1 MSRLA
6 IVGSGVAVV
15 YALLALIHVVW
26 AARGRSGS
34 TVIPTVD
41 GRPTFA
47 PSRLTTLAVA
57 AALTAAALTVLLR
70 VGMIESPLSAG
81 VVRAGTGVLGTIFV
95 LRAIGDFRLV
105 GFFKTVR
112 TTPFATNDTLF
123 FSPLSLAL
131 GGTVLWLA
139 ATPAPERADPI
150 ATPRGYTVV
159 RTYPHDSTAY
169 TQGLIHDPAGFFLES
184 TGLYGHSDR
193 RRVEMATG
201 RIVAATPLPSDRF
214 GEGLALHGGR
224 LYQLTW
230 QSGIAYVAD
239 SATLRTVDSIP
250 YSGEGW
256 GLASDGTSLIMS
268 DGTDT
273 LRFRDPAT
281 FKVRRALGVHF
292 ATKEPV
298 GKLNELEY
306 AGGEIFANVYESDWM
321 VRIDATSGLV
331 LQVLDLGGL
340 MPGYGA
346 GETSEN
352 VLNGIARDSA
362 TGHLFVTGKRW
373 PTVFEIKLDPRG

>member
-1 MSRLA
+1 MSRLE
-6 IVGSGVAVV
+6 IVGSAVAVIF
-15 YALLALIHVVW
+15 ALLALIHVGW

-34 TVIPTVD
+34 AVIPTVG

-57 AALTAAALTVLLR
+57 VALTAAALTVLLR
-70 VGMIESPLSAG
+70 VGLIESPFSTG
-81 VVRAGTGVLGTIFV
+81 VVRAGTGVLGAIFL

-105 GFFKTVR
+105 GFFKSVR
-112 TTPFATNDTLF
+112 TTAFATNDTIF

-139 ATPAPERADPI
+139 ATPTAERANPI
-150 ATPRGYTVV
+150 AAPRGYTVV
-159 RTYPHDSTAY
+159 RTYPHDTTAY

-184 TGLYGHSDR
+184 TGLYGQSDR
-193 RRVEMATG
+193 RRVELATG
-201 RIVAATPLPSDRF
+201 RIVASIPLPSDRF
-214 GEGLALHGGR
+214 GEGLSVHGGR

-239 SATLRTVDSIP
+239 LATLRTVDSIP

-256 GLASDGTSLIMS
+256 GLASDGTSLITS

-281 FKVRRALGVHF
+281 FKVRRALGVKF

-298 GKLNELEY
+298 GKLNELEF
-306 AGGEIFANVYESDWM
+306 ADGEIFANIYQSDWI
-321 VRIDATSGLV
+321 VRIDAASGEV
-331 LQVLDLGGL
+331 RQILDLAGL

-346 GETSEN
+346 GDTSEN
-352 VLNGIARDSA
+352 VLNGIARDPI

-373 PTVFEIKLDPRG
+373 PTLFEIALDPPR